1 MNEEAVYDRAKRLR
15 AYLKRLK
22 TEESLLIAQLPA
34 LVQIDTDDVHTHGA
48 ECSGVHAEADG
59 RERLDELRYLVWETA
74 VELESVLIELAEAEV
89 ERLVTV
95 AVSTPGDDL
104 GATCSAAGAA
114 IISRYADSHG
124 KLMNATNN
132 VAHLLT
138 HFSASLEINDPR
150 GATDP
155 SSDCDHV
162 TVLRDE
168 AQVGVY
174 GVRVNDRE
182 VRFVDIDQ
190 GMENFRKSVIAAIE
204 EWRTKRLVRMVR
216 RTELRAQMQR
226 PPSAME

>member
-1 MNEEAVYDRAKRLR
+1 MNEESVYDRAKRLR

-89 ERLVTV
+89 ERLVTG

-168 AQVGVY
+168 AQV
-174 GVRVNDRE
+174 
-182 VRFVDIDQ
+182 VDIDQ